1 MNKKTINKE
10 IKDTTKSSLSIQF
23 SLDGFSFC
31 TNNVNNE
38 AYHFSSYQFLE
49 TLNSPE
55 LILEKIKQVFESEKS
70 LHKDF
75 EKVTVIHHN
84 NLNSLVPNE
93 YFLESSLKDY
103 LKYSVRTIAS
113 DLIVFDD
120 LDFLTSKNVYIP
132 YVNINNFLFQNF
144 GEFEF
149 RHHSS
154 ILLEKLFL
162 NSNHEMN
169 FFVNVSRSIFD
180 VVVIKE
186 SKLLYHNIFD
196 YETKE
201 DFIYYILFAL
211 EQLGL
216 TPEKTLV
223 TLTGDIETSTDL
235 YKILFTYIKNI
246 NFLESNNPIF
256 KSQEIL
262 SNHSNIILLG

>member
-31 TNNVNNE
+31 TNNVDNE

-216 TPEKTLV
+216 TPKKTLV

-235 YKILFTYIKNI
+235 YKILLTYIKNI
-246 NFLESNNPIF
+246 NFLESNNAIF
-256 KSQEIL
+256 KSQEIF
-262 SNHSNIILLG
+262 SSHSNIILLG